1 MDFNEEL
8 IKYEDIYGELNFN
21 TFVIIIF
28 GFRSNIKYCKYEK
41 TKINAFDTYFT
52 IFKNSNFKFSNCDD
66 RGYDIQNSGKSI
78 LNGFDNDFGLITMVG
93 FNDAELLYF
102 YFTKEYIIISKEK
115 NENSKHKILE
125 KNINKIKKF
134 IK

>member
-8 IKYEDIYGELNFN
+8 TEYENIYGELNFN

-41 TKINAFDTYFT
+41 TKINAFNTYYK
-52 IFKNSNFKFSNCDD
+52 IFNNSNFKFSNCDD
-66 RGYDIQNSGKSI
+66 RGYDIQNGGKSI
-78 LNGFDNDFGLITMVG
+78 LNGFGLITMVG
-93 FNDAELLYF
+93 FNDDELLYCC
-102 YFTKEYIIISKEK
+102 FTKEYIIISKEK
-115 NENSKHKILE
+115 NENNKHKILE